1 MGQNSLQST
10 VDTCCTLANNINALS
25 FRFTDATA
33 ARLGSNSY
41 LVCCSGSKEYCW
53 PTHKKIIQDTGIK
66 KSSLQKAIKVLVK
79 RKLIAMYKHRNP
91 YGYSNN
97 EYHLLS
103 LDNPEIYRDLDTEAD
118 ELPLF
123 IGEELPA

>member
-1 MGQNSLQST
+1 
-10 VDTCCTLANNINALS
+10 
-25 FRFTDATA
+25 
-33 ARLGSNSY
+33 
-41 LVCCSGSKEYCW
+41 
-53 PTHKKIIQDTGIK
+53 
-66 KSSLQKAIKVLVK
+66 
-79 RKLIAMYKHRNP
+79 MYKHRNP

-97 EYHLLS
+97 ECHLLS